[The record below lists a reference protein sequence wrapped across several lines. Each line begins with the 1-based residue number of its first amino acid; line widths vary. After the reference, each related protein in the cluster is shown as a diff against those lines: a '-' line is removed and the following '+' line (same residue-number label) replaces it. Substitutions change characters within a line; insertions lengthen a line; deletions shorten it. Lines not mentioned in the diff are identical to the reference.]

1 MIDGHIPIFNYTE
14 GEEGIPDDQA
24 AASFV
29 GRSSF
34 AWMRYAGAKAQQW
47 MIGEIVLDQ
56 R

>member
-34 AWMRYAGAKAQQW
+34 AWMRYAGAKERSS
-47 MIGEIVLDQ
+47 G
-56 R
+56 